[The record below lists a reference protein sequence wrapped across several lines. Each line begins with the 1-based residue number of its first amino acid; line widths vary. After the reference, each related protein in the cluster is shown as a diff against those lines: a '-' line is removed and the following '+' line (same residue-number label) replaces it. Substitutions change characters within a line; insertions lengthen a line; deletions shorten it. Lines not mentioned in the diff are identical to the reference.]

1 MTFIQRPMRGGAS
14 EISARLSDGAL
25 VAVITHPAPAS
36 PWHVHHF
43 NRRLKDRCRTYT
55 EARALVLKIY
65 EPILETTPA
74 A

>member
-14 EISARLSDGAL
+14 EISVRLSDGAL

-43 NRRLKDRCRTYT
+43 NRRMKDRCRTYI
-55 EARALVLKIY
+55 EARALVTELY
-65 EPILETTPA
+65 EPEAETNTA